1 VPATLKTRV
10 LLADGHA
17 VMRRGLRLVL
27 EAEPDI
33 EVVAEAD
40 DGAQAVSKALE
51 DDVHV
56 AILDTM
62 PQMTGLQAARELA
75 RRAPEVKILLLSVHE
90 NEQFFFEAVK
100 AGASGYVLK
109 SVADR
114 DLAEACRAVMRGER
128 TGGGGGIA

>member
-17 VMRRGLRLVL
+17 VVRRGLRLVL

-62 PQMTGLQAARELA
+62 PRMTGLQAARELA
-75 RRAPEVKILLLSVHE
+75 RRAPEVKILLLSMHD

-128 TGGGGGIA
+128 SGGGGGIG